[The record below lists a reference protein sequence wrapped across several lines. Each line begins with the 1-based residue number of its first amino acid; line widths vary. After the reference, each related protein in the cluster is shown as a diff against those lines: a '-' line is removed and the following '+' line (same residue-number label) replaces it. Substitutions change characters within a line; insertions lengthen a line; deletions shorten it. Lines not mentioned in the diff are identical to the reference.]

1 MATRK
6 KLTIGFAVV
15 VVIAAAG
22 GYAAYDFWQRQ
33 QPTPTDVVLYGNID
47 IREADLA
54 FNVAGRIDN
63 MLVEEGDVVE
73 NGQLIAT
80 LEADIYQAEVAAAK
94 ARVGAQ
100 RAGLD
105 RLLAGSRPEE
115 IKGARANVRAIEA
128 DLEDARANLR
138 RTEKL
143 AADRFAP
150 LQKLDEDRA
159 RVKNLEARLKA
170 AEQELSLAIQG
181 PRDEDIAEARAQ
193 IRADEA
199 ELTLTQRRLDY
210 GKLYA
215 KDKATVKTRIVEPG
229 AVVLAQT
236 PVYTIALSD
245 PVWVRTYVSEP
256 DLGRVR
262 PGMTAEVLTDSA
274 PDKFY
279 EGWIGFISPVAEFT
293 PKTVE
298 TREVRTSLVYRLRVY
313 VKNPDNGL
321 RQGMPVTV
329 HLKPEPDDGKA
340 SESASQ

>member
-1 MATRK
+1 MKRLIG
-6 KLTIGFAVV
+6 LTIVV
-15 VVIAAAG
+15 AIAAAG
-22 GYAAYDFWQRQ
+22 GYAAYDFWKQ
-33 QPTPTDVVLYGNID
+33 QKSAPTDIVLYGNID

-54 FNVAGRIDN
+54 FNVVGRIDS
-63 MLVEEGDVVE
+63 MLVEEGNEVE
-73 NGQLIAT
+73 SGQLLAA
-80 LEADIYQAEVAAAK
+80 LDDDIYQAEVDADK

-100 RAGLD
+100 RAVLN

-115 IKGARANVRAIEA
+115 IKEARANVRAIEA
-128 DLEDARANLR
+128 DLQDARANLR

-143 AADRFAP
+143 ATDRFAS

-170 AEQELSLAIQG
+170 AQQVLSLAIQG
-181 PRDEDIAEARAQ
+181 PRDEDIAEARARL
-193 IRADEA
+193 RADNS
-199 ELTLTQRRLDY
+199 ELELALRRLDY
-210 GKLYA
+210 TKLFA
-215 KDKATVKTRIVEPG
+215 KQRGVVKTRIVEPG
-229 AVVLAQT
+229 AVVLANA

-256 DLGRVR
+256 DLGRIH
-262 PGMTAEVLTDSA
+262 PGMNAEVFTDSA
-274 PDKFY
+274 PDKTY

-329 HLKPEPDDGKA
+329 RLKPRPAGGNAGKA
-340 SESASQ
+340 ASS